1 MVPNKFENN
10 IKKTLEER
18 QISPSSNAWNQL
30 SNVLDEQD
38 KKSSRKY
45 IWLIGIAASVVGL
58 LFIVNTF
65 QPFKDIEKATKPTV
79 VETTSKNKLKIDST
93 SKTLNAVANSED
105 ENKNLI
111 NDLASDS
118 LQKKQTIKRKNRAAS
133 RFAMVNKDKVSQS
146 HTNSM
151 QDFKNGSENERQTA
165 NTTPQNSILNNALT
179 DVVDASDINLEV
191 DALLKQ
197 ATSKVSSV
205 SGSDEKKYTI
215 NPKHLLEDV
224 EMDLDKSF
232 RDKVFETI
240 KTNFTI
246 VKTAVADRNN

>member
-18 QISPSSNAWNQL
+18 QISPSPNAWSQL

-79 VETTSKNKLKIDST
+79 VETTSKTKLKIDST
-93 SKTLNAVANSED
+93 SKTPNTVANSED

-118 LQKKQTIKRKNRAAS
+118 LQKKQIIRRKSRTAS
-133 RFAMVNKDKVSQS
+133 RFAMVNNDKASQS

-151 QDFKNGSENERQTA
+151 QDLKNGSENERQTA

-205 SGSDEKKYTI
+205 SGSDEKKYAI
-215 NPKHLLEDV
+215 NPNHLLEDV